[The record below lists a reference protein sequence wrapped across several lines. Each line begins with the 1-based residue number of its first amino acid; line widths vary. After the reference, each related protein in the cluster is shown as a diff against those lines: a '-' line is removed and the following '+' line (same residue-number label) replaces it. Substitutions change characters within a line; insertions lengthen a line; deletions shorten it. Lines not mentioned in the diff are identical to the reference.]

1 MSLLSRFVREAAA
14 PHTMRH
20 FTLQE
25 FQCPCCEK
33 SKMDSNFLAMIDQ
46 AREVADVPFSVN
58 SGYRCEHRNR
68 QIADASPNSSHMAG
82 KAADIQAM
90 TSAVRFAIVDAA
102 IQVGFNRIGVADT
115 FIHLDNDADKPQC
128 MMWTY

>member
-1 MSLLSRFVREAAA
+1 MQ
-14 PHTMRH
+14 H
-20 FTLQE
+20 FGIHE

-33 SKMDSNFLAMIDQ
+33 VKMDATFLAMIDQ
-46 AREVADVPFSVN
+46 AREIADVPFSIN

-68 QIADASPNSSHMAG
+68 QISGSSSSSSHMIG
-82 KAADIQAM
+82 KAADIRAM

-102 IQVGFNRIGVADT
+102 IQTGFTRIGVADT
-115 FIHLDNDADKPQC
+115 FVHLDNDTDKPQC